1 MFLESN
7 KEISNVMRDSI
18 DIQRNNVQPQNRDE
32 HWLVDWIECSSRS
45 RGIAVSEA
53 TICDWYNYC
62 RETVVIHQLEMQ
74 QERPKIGGPG
84 KEVQIDE
91 SKFGRRKYNMRSPSR
106 RPRVKNKKKA
116 LRMTERPSIR
126 GRSVNAN
133 QKLYSVWQFGGGFTE
148 PEILM
153 LQSGAGQYDSNG
165 NMNSDFIS
173 MCIPN
178 PVSVCI
184 GMTLQRPF
192 VFVQLQNQAICE
204 TVQSLIGIGTNVD
217 GVIEFPT
224 SYGTV
229 KFQHCYKPT
238 VALTAL
244 MLITPFAIIK
254 DIHCTYDLRLE
265 DGKKF
270 FEPNLDLSNVTTCYA
285 IKRALFKGAT
295 FFLNISKEKFSEN
308 IVKKPT
314 EISPRMWGC
323 KKYAI
328 VKSLYGV
335 AYEFKSGS
343 NPVLSL
349 PENMKDEIVSFADP
363 GDIHTGK
370 WIELTNLG
378 MKLPNSEGIMAK
390 TSSLDNSTK
399 LLKQLSNLC
408 YRSRHT
414 LFVIWR
420 ENEID
425 MYLNV
430 SKCTCRLIIDMTQDE
445 VMYQIINCLSEKCA
459 SVPLEATAQEEP
471 RIVVPLCR

>member
-1 MFLESN
+1 
-7 KEISNVMRDSI
+7 
-18 DIQRNNVQPQNRDE
+18 
-32 HWLVDWIECSSRS
+32 
-45 RGIAVSEA
+45 
-53 TICDWYNYC
+53 
-62 RETVVIHQLEMQ
+62 
-74 QERPKIGGPG
+74 
-84 KEVQIDE
+84 
-91 SKFGRRKYNMRSPSR
+91 
-106 RPRVKNKKKA
+106 
-116 LRMTERPSIR
+116 MTERPSIR

-254 DIHCTYDLRLE
+254 KIVARGDKCECVMLGQNLPEDAVSKILDVLSEVHAVFKDIHCTYDLRLE

-270 FEPNLDLSNVTTCYA
+270 FEPNVDLSNVTTCYA

-343 NPVLSL
+343 NSVLSL

-430 SKCTCRLIIDMTQDE
+430 SKCTCRLIIDMTHE
-445 VMYQIINCLSEKCA
+445 VWC
-459 SVPLEATAQEEP
+459 P
-471 RIVVPLCR
+471 RKQL